1 MARHAG
7 AAVLLLLPL
16 LLSGCSYLRGGNGED
31 ELEAEPQTGIR
42 YGVEIDGEGID
53 DQIRSTLLSASD
65 ANQTISRPPASEFV
79 LRRRADRD
87 LPNIESGLRSLGY
100 YEGTASYEVRTVRD
114 DNQTALTT
122 VGGLGDR
129 LEDFLKGAPTILTYD
144 VVPGP
149 RYTLGSVKIVVTDP
163 RNGFLAPTPERLKL
177 APGQAAAAQPVLD
190 AHGELVSQAERLGYA
205 FAKAGKLDAVIARA
219 TKRMDVTLPVT
230 TGPIVPMGEFAIV
243 GADHVDQGFLRRRVL
258 FRPGDRYHPEVMD
271 KTRQSLIDTNL
282 FSTVVVA
289 EPEKLDASGRLP
301 ITYTVT
307 ERKPRSIGAGIGY
320 ATDEG
325 PNGSFFWEHRNFLG
339 AGEKLKSDL
348 YLSPLRQEISA
359 NFVKPDFGAR
369 KQNLLAGTSV
379 KAEDT
384 DAYESKSVGAGVAI
398 ERPLGSD
405 RVTGALGVA
414 YRLAKIKLK
423 DEEEDS
429 FGLLS
434 LPGTIK
440 MDYSDNLLDP
450 TQGWRLNFL
459 AAPYTDT
466 LDAGVIF
473 LKTQAIATTYLR
485 PSDSAKYILA
495 LRGNLGSIAGTGRND
510 VPADER
516 FYAGGG
522 GSIRGYGY
530 QLAGPLDEEDDPV
543 GGRSLIELSAELRY
557 RMTDTIGLVYF
568 IDGGT
573 VADSALPSLE
583 ERLFAGTG
591 IGLRYITPIG
601 PLRLDAG
608 VPLDRRSGV
617 DDIVQIYV
625 SIGQAF

>member
-16 LLSGCSYLRGGNGED
+16 LLSGCSYFRGASGED

-42 YGVEIDGEGID
+42 YGVEIDGEGVD
-53 DQIRSTLLSASD
+53 DQIRSTLQSASD
-65 ANQTISRPPASEFV
+65 AKQRISRPPASEFV
-79 LRRRADRD
+79 LRRRAEAD

-100 YEGTASYEVRTVRD
+100 YEGTAGYEVRTVRD
-114 DNQTALTT
+114 DNQAT
-122 VGGLGDR
+122 VGGLRDKV
-129 LEDFLKGAPTILTYD
+129 EDFFKGPPTILIYH

-149 RYTLGSVKIVVTDP
+149 RYTLGSVKIVVRDP
-163 RNGFLAPTPERLKL
+163 QNGFLAPAPAALELE
-177 APGQAAAAQPVLD
+177 PGQPAAAQPVLD
-190 AHGELVSQAERLGYA
+190 AHGELVSQARRLGYA
-205 FAKAGKLDAVIARA
+205 FAKADKLSAVIARD

-230 TGPIVPMGEFAIV
+230 TGPVVRMGEFTIA
-243 GADHVDQGFLRRRVL
+243 GADQVDQRFLRWRVL
-258 FRPGDRYHPEVMD
+258 FRPGDRYHPDVMD

-289 EPEKLDASGRLP
+289 EPDKLDASGRLP

-307 ERKPRSIGAGIGY
+307 ERKPRSIGAGAGY

-325 PNGSFFWEHRNFLG
+325 PIVSFFWEHRNFLG
-339 AGEKLKSDL
+339 AGEKFESDL
-348 YLSPLRQEISA
+348 YFSPLRQELST
-359 NFVKPDFGAR
+359 NFIKPDVGAR
-369 KQNLLAGTSV
+369 KHNLLAGTSV

-384 DAYESKSVGAGVAI
+384 DAYESKSVGAGVSI
-398 ERPLGSD
+398 ERPLWSD
-405 RVTGALGVA
+405 RVTGSLGVA
-414 YRLAKIKLK
+414 YRLAQIKRK
-423 DEEEDS
+423 KEEEN

-434 LPGTIK
+434 LPATIK

-473 LKTQAIATTYLR
+473 LKTQLTGTTYVRLT
-485 PSDSAKYILA
+485 DGAKYILA
-495 LRGNLGSIAGTGRND
+495 LRGNLGSIAGTSRND
-510 VPADER
+510 IPADER

-543 GGRSLIELSAELRY
+543 GGRSLIEINSELRY

-568 IDGGT
+568 LDGGT

-583 ERLFAGTG
+583 EDLFIGTG
-591 IGLRYITPIG
+591 IGVRYSTPIG
-601 PLRLDAG
+601 PLRADLG
-608 VPLDRRSGV
+608 VPLDRRSDV
-617 DDIVQIYV
+617 DDIFQIYV
-625 SIGQAF
+625 SIGQAY

>member
-16 LLSGCSYLRGGNGED
+16 LLSGCSYFRGGNGED

-42 YGVEIDGEGID
+42 YGVAIDGEGID

-79 LRRRADRD
+79 LRRRAEAD
-87 LPNIESGLRSLGY
+87 LPNIKSGLRGLGY
-100 YEGTASYEVRTVRD
+100 YEGTASYDVRTVRD
-114 DNQTALTT
+114 DNQTAQAT
-122 VGGLGDR
+122 VGGLGDSV
-129 LEDFLKGAPTILTYD
+129 EDFLRGAPTILTYR
-144 VVPGP
+144 VVLGP
-149 RYTLGSVKIVVTDP
+149 RYTLGSVKVAVTDLQ
-163 RNGFLAPTPERLKL
+163 NGFLAPTPEALKL
-177 APGQAAAAQPVLD
+177 KPGKPAAAQPVLD
-190 AHGELVSQAERLGYA
+190 AQAELVSNAKRRGYA
-205 FAKAGKLDAVIARA
+205 FAKAEKLNAVIDQD
-219 TKRMDVTLPVT
+219 TKRMDVMLRAT
-230 TGPIVPMGEFAIV
+230 TGAIVRMGEFVIV
-243 GADHVDQGFLRRRVL
+243 GADHVDQRFLRRRVL
-258 FRPGDRYHPEVMD
+258 FRPGDRYHHDVME

-282 FSTVVVA
+282 FSTVAVDQ
-289 EPEKLDASGRLP
+289 PGQLDATGRLP

-307 ERKPRSIGAGIGY
+307 ERKPRSIGAGAGY

-325 PNGSFFWEHRNFLG
+325 PIVSFFWEHRNFLG
-339 AGEKLKSDL
+339 AGEKFESDL
-348 YLSPLRQEISA
+348 YFSPLRQELST
-359 NFVKPDFGAR
+359 NFIKPDIGAR
-369 KQNLLAGTSV
+369 KHNLLASTSL
-379 KAEDT
+379 KAENT

-398 ERPLGSD
+398 ERPLWSD
-405 RVTGALGVA
+405 RVTGSLGVA
-414 YRLAKIKLK
+414 YRLANIKRK
-423 DEEEDS
+423 NEEEEN

-450 TQGWRLNFL
+450 TKGWRLNFL

-473 LKTQAIATTYLR
+473 LKTQVTGTTYVRLT
-485 PSDSAKYILA
+485 DSAKYILA
-495 LRGNLGSIAGTGRND
+495 LRGNLGSIAGTSRKD
-510 VPADER
+510 IPADER

-530 QLAGPLDEEDDPV
+530 QLAGPLDGENDPI
-543 GGRSLIELSAELRY
+543 GGRSLIELNGELRY
-557 RMTDTIGLVYF
+557 RMSDTIGLVYF

-583 ERLFAGTG
+583 ERVFIGTG

-608 VPLDRRSGV
+608 IPLDRRSDV
-617 DDIVQIYV
+617 DDMLQIYV
-625 SIGQAF
+625 SIGQAY